1 MVSTF
6 KSLTLG
12 IVLAL
17 AGVAQVSA
25 EVVLRYAEAGPN
37 RGTRAAAVQFYAD
50 EVERLS
56 GGDIKID
63 IHWGGALL
71 KWSGVMEGVSAG
83 SADLG
88 SVLSSYEP
96 QELKALGIGDIP
108 LEYADPWVGMRAMY
122 DLMTSDPQ
130 LEKSLADQSLIYLS
144 NFSTTGVQFECTQGK
159 QILTV
164 DDIKG
169 KRIRATG
176 TYTNALAELGADTV
190 SMTFGEVYQA
200 LDTGLVDCLASYF
213 YTMKAYKTYEVV
225 ESVTRVDWGQLLGF
239 AIVMNEFVWSDL
251 DAKQQAILRQAG
263 SNMIDHFARLTIEDA
278 EAVARTLADG
288 GFGKVVPVTR
298 MAPEERQ
305 KILDAT
311 LKFRDSW
318 IEDANRR
325 GMAGQQIWDK
335 YIGLL
340 KQYQSQFEAKGYPWQ
355 S

>member
-1 MVSTF
+1 VRTTYR
-6 KSLTLG
+6 SLTLG
-12 IVLAL
+12 FVLAL
-17 AGVAQVSA
+17 LGAAQVSA

-37 RGTRAAAVQFYAD
+37 RGTRAAAVQFFAD
-50 EVERLS
+50 EVGRLS
-56 GGDIKID
+56 DGDIKID
-63 IHWGGALL
+63 VHWGGALL
-71 KWSGVMEGVSAG
+71 KWSGVMDGISAG

-122 DLMTSDPQ
+122 DLMTSEPQ
-130 LEKSLADQSLIYLS
+130 LQKSLADQSLVYLS
-144 NFSTTGVQFECTQGK
+144 NFSTTGVQFECTAGNA
-159 QILTV
+159 IHSV
-164 DDIKG
+164 EDIKG

-239 AIVMNEFVWSDL
+239 AIVMNEFAWSDL
-251 DAKQQAILRQAG
+251 DDREQAILMQAG

-278 EAVARTLADG
+278 EEVAKTLDNG
-288 GFGKVVPVTR
+288 GFGKVVPVTD

-318 IEDANRR
+318 IGDADRR
-325 GMAGQQIWDK
+325 GIDGERIWAR
-335 YIGLL
+335 YIELL
-340 KQYQSQFEAKGYPWQ
+340 RQYQADLEKNGYPWQ
-355 S
+355 V

>member
-1 MVSTF
+1 MITKF
-6 KSLTLG
+6 KSLTFG
-12 IVLAL
+12 FVLAI
-17 AGVAQVSA
+17 AGATQASA
-25 EVVLRYAEAGPN
+25 DVVLRYAEAGPN

-56 GGDIKID
+56 GGDIKVD

-71 KWSGVMEGVSAG
+71 KWSGVMSGVSAG

-122 DLMTSDPQ
+122 ELMTTESQ
-130 LEKSLADQSLIYLS
+130 LQESLAGQSLVYLS
-144 NFSTTGVQFECTQGK
+144 NFSTTGVQFECTEGN
-159 QILTV
+159 QIRTV

-169 KRIRATG
+169 KRVRATG
-176 TYTNALAELGADTV
+176 TYTNVLAELGADTV

-225 ESVTRVDWGQLLGF
+225 ETVTRVDWGQLLGF
-239 AIVMNEFVWSDL
+239 AIVINEFAWSDL
-251 DAKQQAILRQAG
+251 NEEQQTIMLKAG

-278 EAVARTLADG
+278 EKVAKTLANG
-288 GFGKVVPVTR
+288 GFGKVVPVTP
-298 MAPEERQ
+298 MAPEERK
-305 KILDAT
+305 KILEAT
-311 LKFRDSW
+311 LPFRDSW

-325 GMAGQQIWDK
+325 GMDGQRIWDT

-340 KQYQSQFEAKGYPWQ
+340 EQYQSEFEANGYPWQ
-355 S
+355 N